1 LCRDDRS
8 EAKKERR
15 QKGVAS
21 EAGTARFYVVGGV
34 IGRPTARNQAA
45 QAYQMC
51 GVCRLPNW
59 GWALGARQE
68 AAAVEVVEVATAA
81 KRRARVREVPEAS
94 V

>member
-1 LCRDDRS
+1 MCRDNRS
-8 EAKKERR
+8 EAEKERR

-34 IGRPTARNQAA
+34 IGRPTARNLMPKHIKCVGFADFPI
-45 QAYQMC
+45 
-51 GVCRLPNW
+51 GLD
-59 GWALGARQE
+59 GQE

-81 KRRARVREVPEAS
+81 KRRARVREVPEAR

>member
-1 LCRDDRS
+1 
-8 EAKKERR
+8 
-15 QKGVAS
+15 
-21 EAGTARFYVVGGV
+21 
-34 IGRPTARNQAA
+34 
-45 QAYQMC
+45 MC